1 MKHTILLTAC
11 ICFFYVVGAQQ
22 PAPVKLNL
30 EHATVFLNGALLENT
45 ATLNVAQGD
54 NEIVFTN
61 IANTVN
67 TQSIVINATNG
78 VAVAS
83 SIFST
88 TYQPANTP
96 SKLIGKMQDSIDM
109 LGQKKV
115 PINIKIAVIDDQLK
129 LLQTDIT
136 ETGDNKPA
144 PSTDEVAQMI
154 ELIARKKETLL
165 LERQKQVAQ
174 TQLIDIRI
182 AALNTKIGDEGRKG
196 AVAGGQLTV
205 KLYAREATTSSVTIK
220 YVVTNAGWSP
230 AYDIWADDVKSP
242 IRLYYKANIYQATG
256 IKWDK
261 VRLTLSTGNPQEGM
275 QPPVITPWYLSLSA
289 PPQPVVTEVTTTTT
303 TTVAYKR
310 PLIDKYKSNATLSRS
325 EIKAQPTT
333 STDDFVALTP
343 GIYQSRRGGD
353 VSYDAGRQ
361 TGNAYIID
369 GVQQSGSMTNYV
381 AVDNSGVNTTFDID
395 VPYSIPCD
403 GQQHAV
409 SVKEYQVP
417 ATFQYYS
424 VPKMDRDAFLQAEI
438 TSWSDLSLMPGPTN
452 IFYEGTYIGQGTI
465 DPRTIKDTMYLSLGR
480 DKKIV
485 IKREQDKK
493 LHALKKTSD
502 NELET
507 FNFNTT
513 VRNSRKEPITILV
526 NDQLPV
532 SNDKDIV
539 IEKAEGSSG
548 SYDPVSGTVAWVV
561 TLKPNETR
569 KLTFGY
575 SIKHPKERQL
585 IGMR

>member
-1 MKHTILLTAC
+1 MKHTVLLTTC
-11 ICFFYVVGAQQ
+11 ICFYYAATAQQ
-22 PAPVKLNL
+22 PGTPIKLNL

-45 ATLNVAQGD
+45 ATVNMAKGD

-61 IANTVN
+61 VAATVN

-83 SIFST
+83 STFST
-88 TYQPANTP
+88 NYQPVATP
-96 SKLIGKMQDSIDM
+96 SKIVTRLQDSIDM
-109 LGQKKV
+109 IGQKKV

-144 PSTDEVAQMI
+144 PSTDEIAKMI
-154 ELIARKKETLL
+154 ALIARKKEALL
-165 LERQKQVAQ
+165 LDRQKQVEQ
-174 TQLIDIRI
+174 SQRIDLRI
-182 AALNTKIGDEGRKG
+182 AALNAKISEEAGKG
-196 AVAGGQLTV
+196 AVPGGQLSV
-205 KLYAREATTSSVTIK
+205 KLYAREATTSNITIK

-242 IRLYYKANIYQATG
+242 IRLYYKANIYQGTG

-275 QPPVITPWYLSLSA
+275 QPPVISPWYLSLTA
-289 PPQPVVTEVTTTTT
+289 PPQPVVTELTTTTT
-303 TTVAYKR
+303 TKTVAYRR
-310 PLIDKYKSNATLSRS
+310 PLIDKYQNNSVMTSVSRS
-325 EIKAQPTT
+325 ALPTT
-333 STDDFVALTP
+333 STTDLVSLTP
-343 GIYQSRRGGD
+343 GIYQSKRGAD
-353 VSYDAGRQ
+353 VNSDYGR
-361 TGNAYIID
+361 T
-369 GVQQSGSMTNYV
+369 QQVASMTNYV

-409 SVKEYQVP
+409 SVKEYEVP
-417 ATFQYYS
+417 ATYQYYA

-452 IFYEGTYIGQGTI
+452 IFYEGTYIGQGNI

-493 LHALKKTSD
+493 LHAVKKTSE
-502 NELET
+502 NEQET
-507 FNFNTT
+507 FTYNTT
-513 VRNSRKEPITILV
+513 VRNTRKEPMTIFV

-532 SNDKDIV
+532 SNDKDLV
-539 IEKAEGSSG
+539 IEKAEGGSG
-548 SYDPVSGTVAWVV
+548 DYDPTSGTVAWIV
-561 TLKPNETR
+561 TLKPNETK
-569 KLTFGY
+569 KLSFSYT
-575 SIKHPKERQL
+575 IKHPKERDVV
-585 IGMR
+585 GMR